1 MIKQLLAL
9 GVIVTGLIILLV
21 LLILLGVNKK
31 EETSVNIMEVDEII
45 EMGISG
51 VNPITPA
58 GYVVADKIFNISD
71 NSSLPYVPA
80 K

>member
-9 GVIVTGLIILLV
+9 GVIVTGL
-21 LLILLGVNKK
+21 LILLGVNKK
-31 EETSVNIMEVDEII
+31 EETSVHIMEVDEII

-58 GYVVADKIFNISD
+58 GYVIADNIFNISD
-71 NSSLPYVPA
+71 NSSSPYVPA